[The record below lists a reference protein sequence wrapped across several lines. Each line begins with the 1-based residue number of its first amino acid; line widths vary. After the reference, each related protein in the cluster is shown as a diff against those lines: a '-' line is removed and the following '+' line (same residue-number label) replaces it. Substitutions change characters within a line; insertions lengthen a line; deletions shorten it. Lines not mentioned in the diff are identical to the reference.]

1 MNYLDKIN
9 LAAENREMLKYASAT
24 AEAIAL
30 TEAKEKVRTL
40 FDDIAEIMD
49 VVDNAIEKGFIR
61 REEWY
66 YIVSN
71 EPIFQYKPQ
80 VGDCPNY
87 CPIHIDVNRLVE
99 NGEEKAKVTS
109 VRGMGVGVL
118 KYTLDNGEY
127 VKVKGELALCKST
140 EKSDNWECFYNE
152 FGEFKKRVYEYI
164 DKKIAPFLM

>member
-61 REEWY
+61 REECFY
-66 YIVSN
+66 LDSN

-80 VGDCPNY
+80 KGNCQNY
-87 CPIHIDVNRLVE
+87 YPIRIDVNRVCEGL
-99 NGEEKAKVTS
+99 GDKLKVTS

-118 KYTLDNGEY
+118 KYVSENGEY
-127 VKVKGELALCKST
+127 VKVKGKLALCKSK